1 MDEVKRTF
9 QPEFLNR
16 LDDILVF
23 HQLERKDV
31 RRIAVHMVEQFTE
44 RMSRQGIH
52 LKVEDSA
59 IDVLVEKGYDPV
71 YGARPLR
78 RTIQST
84 LQNMVADQM
93 LEEDFDSRE
102 ILTVIGKDGE
112 IHLSVSKKKYS
123 MA

>member
-1 MDEVKRTF
+1 M
-9 QPEFLNR
+9 N
-16 LDDILVF
+16 
-23 HQLERKDV
+23 
-31 RRIAVHMVEQFTE
+31 
-44 RMSRQGIH
+44 RQGIH

-84 LQNMVADQM
+84 LQNMVADEM
-93 LEEDFDSRE
+93 LRVDFHSEEL
-102 ILTVIGKDGE
+102 LTAVGQEGE
-112 IHLSVSKKKYS
+112 IHLTVSEREYS